1 MPHGSTAC
9 IAWPTEW
16 RWILRIF
23 IGGSLENVPRDK
35 EDCFTF
41 VAALARATVEQ
52 GHTLL
57 NGCRSSLDLGTAKAA
72 QDWLVNNGR
81 QPADQIK
88 SYCLKGAKPVHNVG
102 RVLYSEL
109 SDWNMS
115 HPDLKLPE
123 QIDQADVTI
132 FVAGGEGTFWAKNWA
147 YYARKPILGIPRFG
161 GAGETIYEQ
170 ELTRLRAAIPPVAEE
185 YEMLNQLVTDNFQ
198 KYANDTIDLAK
209 RLAMPR
215 SVFAIMTFKPEF
227 ADVIDSYQSAF
238 GEFDFKAERTDD
250 PESPESLERIIPRI
264 EMGIRRS
271 AIVIADVSE
280 SSPNVFYELGFA
292 KALGKDVIVTAK
304 EGTPRPFDISDVPI
318 LYWQSQIELK
328 QKLRACLA
336 GLRHKYGM

>member
-1 MPHGSTAC
+1 MG
-9 IAWPTEW
+9 
-16 RWILRIF
+16 
-23 IGGSLENVPRDK
+23 
-35 EDCFTF
+35 
-41 VAALARATVEQ
+41 
-52 GHTLL
+52 
-57 NGCRSSLDLGTAKAA
+57 
-72 QDWLVNNGR
+72 
-81 QPADQIK
+81 
-88 SYCLKGAKPVHNVG
+88 
-102 RVLYSEL
+102 
-109 SDWNMS
+109 

-123 QIDQADVTI
+123 QIDQADLTI

-147 YYARKPILGIPRFG
+147 FYARKPILGIPRFG

-170 ELTRLRAAIPPVAEE
+170 ELTRLRAAIPAVAEE

-209 RLAMPR
+209 RLAIPR

-227 ADVIDSYQSAF
+227 ADVIDSYQSAC

-250 PESPESLERIIPRI
+250 PESPNSLERIIPRI
-264 EMGIRRS
+264 EMGIRQS

-304 EGTPRPFDISDVPI
+304 EGTPRPFDIGDVPI

-328 QKLRACLA
+328 QKLRACL
-336 GLRHKYGM
+336 GTLRHKYGI